1 MLCAAAAALFVASAR
16 PANAQV
22 LGGRSEIFAGSEFE
36 SYLRYLQTLGKSK
49 PAVWSIRPLS
59 PDQIDRLMPSDTIHP
74 WAQRYDFTPQKHSGF
89 WYEFIRPT
97 TGIIGN
103 TSYPFGG
110 NDGAIWAG
118 KGLTA
123 WAQAGV
129 EMRWGPLS
137 ATFAPIAFRA
147 SNSAFELMDNGKTGV
162 LKYGDG
168 QFAGEIDKPQRF
180 GAGAYSRADLGES
193 TLRIDGAGLTAGVST
208 ASQWWGPTTEFAYL
222 LSNNAGGF
230 PHVFLG
236 TGKPANIGFGTVHGQ
251 VHYGYLYQSPFSAAT
266 GKSYFQDFEHAG
278 KVRFMAGLIGV
289 MTIKAVPGLE
299 FGGARFFHAATDST
313 GITSNNIG
321 LPWQNLLKSRLKA
334 ADTVVFGDRRSL
346 VENQL
351 ASVWFRWAPPTAG
364 MEIYGEYGREDFS
377 ADVRDFMLEPDHSST
392 FNLGVRKA
400 WQKGTRINAF
410 RGEVFS
416 YEAPSSGRTRGE
428 GLIYLHQPLV
438 QGHTYRGQLLG
449 ANVGVGSGLAY
460 LFAFERFTQGGKLKI
475 FTSRVTQRE
484 ASTRGPQY
492 STGPALAKPVEV
504 ERSLGAELSRFVGPF
519 DVSGR
524 VVLTSD
530 MNRYF
535 LSDKSN
541 ANFALTI
548 RQGF

>member
-351 ASVWFRWAPPTAG
+351 ASVWFRWAPPSAG

-492 STGPALAKPVEV
+492 STGPALARPVEV

>member
-351 ASVWFRWAPPTAG
+351 ASVWFRWAPPSAG